1 MPSSKLFYRSLKI
14 FHFTFWSVIHFEVI
28 FVKGTIS
35 VSRLLLLL
43 FFACVY
49 PVVISRLIFI
59 YLSFFFSLI
68 LHCFDYCSFIL
79 IVSLA
84 VG

>member
-1 MPSSKLFYRSLKI
+1 MPSSKLFYRSFKI

-43 FFACVY
+43 LFACVY
-49 PVVISRLIFI
+49 PVVISRLILI
-59 YLSFFFSLI
+59 YLSFFSLI